1 MRRYRPAALAA
12 LAAALA
18 VVPPAAAHVTVSPG
32 EATADSYALL
42 DFTVPHGCEES
53 PTTSIAVRIPE
64 GINAATPEAVPG
76 WTVAKRMQTLDPP
89 LDDGHGGVIAER
101 VDTVT
106 WTGGPLAVD
115 QLTQFG
121 LSVRLPDAPGE
132 TLAFPVVQTCEE
144 GETGWIE
151 VAAEGEDPDALEHPA
166 PLVALL
172 PAGAEGAAADSESSV
187 SEGRVNVALGLGVG
201 GLVLGAIG
209 LGVGLSGRRKGA

>member
-32 EATADSYALL
+32 EAAAGGYALL
-42 DFTVPHGCEES
+42 EFTVPHGCEES
-53 PTTSIAVRIPE
+53 PTTSISVKVPE

-89 LDDGHGGVIAER
+89 VDDGHGGTYAER

-106 WTGGPLAVD
+106 WTGGPLAAD
-115 QLTQFG
+115 QLNQFA
-121 LSVRLPDAPGE
+121 LSVRMPDAPGE
-132 TLAFPVVQTCEE
+132 TIAWPVVQTCED

-151 VAAEGEDPDALEHPA
+151 VAADGEDPEGLEHPA
-166 PLVALL
+166 PLVTLA
-172 PAGAEGAAADSESSV
+172 ATMEERAAEADSGPSS
-187 SEGRVNVALGLGVG
+187 GRVDTALGLGAG
-201 GLVLGAIG
+201 GLLLGAIG
-209 LGVGLSGRRKGA
+209 LGVALAGRRKSA

>member
-32 EATADSYALL
+32 EATADGYALL
-42 DFTVPHGCEES
+42 EFTVPHGCEES
-53 PTTSIAVRIPE
+53 PTTSISVKVPD

-76 WTVAKRMQTLDPP
+76 WTVAKRMQKLDPP
-89 LDDGHGGVIAER
+89 VDDGHGGTSAER

-106 WTGGPLAVD
+106 WTGGPLAAD
-115 QLTQFG
+115 QLNQFA
-121 LSVRLPDAPGE
+121 LSVRMPDASGE
-132 TLAFPVVQTCEE
+132 TLAWPVVQTCEE

-151 VAAEGEDPDALEHPA
+151 VAADGEDPEGLEHPA

-172 PAGAEGAAADSESSV
+172 PAAEGAGSDSEPSV
-187 SEGRVNVALGLGVG
+187 SEGRVNVAVGLGIG

-209 LGVGLSGRRKGA
+209 LGASLSARRKGA